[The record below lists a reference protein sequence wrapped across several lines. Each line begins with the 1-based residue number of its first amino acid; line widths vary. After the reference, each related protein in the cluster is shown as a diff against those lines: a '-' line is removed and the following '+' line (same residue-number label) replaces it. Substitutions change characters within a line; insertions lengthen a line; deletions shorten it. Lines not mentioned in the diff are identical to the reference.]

1 MFAEAKK
8 YDTVGASGYP
18 NNDHERQADSL
29 QRKFDQMR
37 KFNDSIPLKLL
48 KARESTMTFF
58 RPILQEAGLTE
69 QQWRVIRALNEYEE
83 LESKQLAELCCIL
96 SPSLTGIIN
105 RLEGQGYLKR
115 RKSTE
120 DQRRILISLTEQA
133 KALFKELSPRLEGR
147 YGDLTNQLSEEK
159 LTLLNELL
167 SDIIHLES

>member
-8 YDTVGASGYP
+8 YDTAAASGTL
-18 NNDHERQADSL
+18 EQQADQAKSL

-48 KARESTMTFF
+48 KARESTMAFF

-105 RLEGQGYLKR
+105 RLESQGHLKR

-120 DQRRILISLTEQA
+120 DQRRVLISLTDQA
-133 KALFKELSPRLEGR
+133 KQLFKELSPRLEGR
-147 YGDLTNQLSEEK
+147 YGDLTNQISKEK
-159 LTLLNELL
+159 LQQLNELL
-167 SDIIHLES
+167 SEIIHLEP